1 MNNWD
6 VRGGVSDFW
15 AYIRAPRPHRWAFWT
30 VTIAVTLA
38 VFYGIAEN
46 IVRTEEPK
54 AQIIYFENW
63 TAGRSTDE
71 VNAGWIE
78 RAKEVNRAN
87 AIRRAEYQKLADRM
101 GVEYD
106 SSEADKE
113 TRETL
118 GAEAE
123 TVVKKPEPPQHS
135 TLAERAAR
143 GPKAAPAAPIPPAT
157 PAPTAR

>member
-15 AYIRAPRPHRWAFWT
+15 AYIRAPRPHRWAFW
-30 VTIAVTLA
+30 VATIAATLA
-38 VFYGIAEN
+38 IFYGIAEN

-54 AQIIYFENW
+54 AQIIYFESW
-63 TAGRSTDE
+63 TAGRTADE
-71 VNAGWIE
+71 VGAGWIE

-87 AIRRAEYQKLADRM
+87 ALRRAEYQKLADRM
-101 GVEYD
+101 GVDYD

-118 GAEAE
+118 GTEAD
-123 TVVKKPEPPQHS
+123 TIVKKSEPPQHS
-135 TLAERAAR
+135 TLADRAAR
-143 GPKAAPAAPIPPAT
+143 GPKAEPTTPAP

>member
-1 MNNWD
+1 MMNNWD

-15 AYIRAPRPHRWAFWT
+15 HYIRAPRPHRWAFWT

-54 AQIIYFENW
+54 AQIIYFESW
-63 TAGRSTDE
+63 TAGRTDAE
-71 VNAGWIE
+71 VGAGWIE

-87 AIRRAEYQKLADRM
+87 ALRRAEYQKLADRM

-113 TRETL
+113 TREVL
-118 GAEAE
+118 GAEAD
-123 TVVKKPEPPQHS
+123 TLVKKPEPSEHS

-143 GPKAAPAAPIPPAT
+143 APKPAAAAPAAP
-157 PAPTAR
+157 APTTR

>member
-1 MNNWD
+1 MKVMMSNWD

-15 AYIRAPRPHRWAFWT
+15 HYIRAPRPHRWAFWT
-30 VTIAVTLA
+30 VTIAVTLG
-38 VFYGIAEN
+38 VFYGIAEH

-63 TAGRSTDE
+63 TAARGADE
-71 VNAGWIE
+71 VRADWIE
-78 RAKEVNRAN
+78 RAKEVTRAN
-87 AIRRAEYQKLADRM
+87 ARRRAEYQRLADRM
-101 GVEYD
+101 GVDYD
-106 SSEADKE
+106 STEADKE

-118 GAEAE
+118 GMEAE
-123 TVVKKPEPPQHS
+123 ELVKKPEPPKQS

-143 GPKAAPAAPIPPAT
+143 GPKPTPGA